1 MLLVEMP
8 VGVQDTCM
16 SHVVCILG
24 AQYSRVELIYS
35 TVIAE
40 GIPPCLHA
48 NTTRGTTSHD
58 GRDVPESH
66 VGISWES

>member
-1 MLLVEMP
+1 MPLVEMP
-8 VGVQDTCM
+8 VGVQDTCHM
-16 SHVVCILG
+16 SYASWWCS
-24 AQYSRVELIYS
+24 SRPKLMYS

-40 GIPPCLHA
+40 GIPRCLHA
-48 NTTRGTTSHD
+48 YTTGDTTSHD